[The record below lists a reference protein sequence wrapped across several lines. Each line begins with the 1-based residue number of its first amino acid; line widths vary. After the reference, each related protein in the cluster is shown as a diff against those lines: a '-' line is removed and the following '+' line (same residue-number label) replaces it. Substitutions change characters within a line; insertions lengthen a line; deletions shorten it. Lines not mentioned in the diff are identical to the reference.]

1 MHVSLPLSLL
11 TMVDIRSLRCLLLTI
26 SEEVGV
32 HIIFGVC
39 YCIVPIYIIRR
50 TAADNVAFA
59 RKPLAL
65 ARNPRQEPETAIPS
79 PKLTRTLDDVVMRAR

>member
-11 TMVDIRSLRCLLLTI
+11 TMVDIRSLRCLWLTI

-32 HIIFGVC
+32 HIIFCVC
-39 YCIVPIYIIRR
+39 VVSTYIIRR
-50 TAADNVAFA
+50 TTADNVAFA

-79 PKLTRTLDDVVMRAR
+79 PKLSRTLDDVVMRAR